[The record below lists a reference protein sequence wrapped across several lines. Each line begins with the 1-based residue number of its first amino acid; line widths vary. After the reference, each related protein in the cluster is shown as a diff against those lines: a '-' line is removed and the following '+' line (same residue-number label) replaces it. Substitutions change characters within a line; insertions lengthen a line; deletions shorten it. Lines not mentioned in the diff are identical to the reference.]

1 MNFDGHA
8 DIRLV
13 ESRAAGPTL
22 PCLHWLYEPA
32 SGRFVASP
40 ALNDLGGQAA
50 RQTVNGFCA
59 KKAVAGPNT
68 NRLGDWLAGSAARMR
83 E

>member
-1 MNFDGHA
+1 MPEMGF
-8 DIRLV
+8 
-13 ESRAAGPTL
+13 TL
-22 PCLHWLYEPA
+22 RTDEAPDEPA